1 MKKRRKKIYFQRS
14 NPIARDLRTSK
25 YQTRIIKNK
34 KKDDPFGKSVK
45 ELLEEMDQDELREI
59 EDRNGF

>member
-1 MKKRRKKIYFQRS
+1 MNKRSKKIYFRKS

-34 KKDDPFGKSVK
+34 KKEVKNDSRFNKRSVP
-45 ELLEEMDQDELREI
+45 D
-59 EDRNGF
+59 GW

>member
-1 MKKRRKKIYFQRS
+1 MQSKSGWILKMRGKKTLIKKS

-34 KKDDPFGKSVK
+34 KREVKDDPKFDRRSI
-45 ELLEEMDQDELREI
+45 LE
-59 EDRNGF
+59 

>member
-1 MKKRRKKIYFQRS
+1 MSMRRRKKYYRKS

-34 KKDDPFGKSVK
+34 KKEVK
-45 ELLEEMDQDELREI
+45 NDSRFDQRSISD
-59 EDRNGF
+59 GW

>member
-1 MKKRRKKIYFQRS
+1 VQSKSGWILKMRGKKTLIKKS

-34 KKDDPFGKSVK
+34 KKEVKNDSGFNKRSVP
-45 ELLEEMDQDELREI
+45 D
-59 EDRNGF
+59 GW